1 MFALFIEEPEAHL
14 HPQLQINLY
23 EFLRGADDERNSQIF
38 ITTHSPTLTSRIPLE
53 NIILL
58 QDKQYSIANCFCNRA
73 SENIEYDTKNHKVV
87 DETRTKYYRDM
98 IVRYLDVTRSQLF
111 FSSGVLFVEGI
122 SEALLLNTFSKIMG
136 KPLGDYEIE
145 LIDTGGTAFGQF
157 LMLFNSSDSAKR
169 LPMKAAFITD
179 ADEFTD
185 SKNSEYMLDNLIA
198 NDYVKL
204 RELKKSIDFT
214 AVPLRSEDFKII
226 S

>member
-1 MFALFIEEPEAHL
+1 
-14 HPQLQINLY
+14 
-23 EFLRGADDERNSQIF
+23 
-38 ITTHSPTLTSRIPLE
+38 
-53 NIILL
+53 
-58 QDKQYSIANCFCNRA
+58 
-73 SENIEYDTKNHKVV
+73 
-87 DETRTKYYRDM
+87 M

-111 FSSGVLFVEGI
+111 FPSGVLFVEGI